1 MFVKVDSLSSKLE
14 VIYVTDF
21 GRFVEQKTFIS
32 QPDFE
37 YCSDVR
43 LIYKIS
49 RQEKA
54 YLASNSMLYCEYSN
68 RNSELHLAS
77 NLK

>member
-1 MFVKVDSLSSKLE
+1 MC
-14 VIYVTDF
+14 TDF

-68 RNSELHLAS
+68 RNNELYLAS
-77 NLK
+77 NLR